1 MHFFL
6 AQAYRESGRLQDAAA
21 EMKIFGALRSK
32 GARTLQSVRR
42 MCCTPKRPPQ

>member
-21 EMKIFGALRSK
+21 EMKISARSE
-32 GARTLQSVRR
+32 Q
-42 MCCTPKRPPQ
+42 KRADTAKRAEDVLHAKEPPQ